1 MKNKILVPLDGSP
14 AAESGLRS
22 ACKLARDSGATI
34 YLLRTTM
41 FFAGDRSTYAEERR
55 TLHEAKDYLAALELD
70 LHSRGFDVVSDVLP
84 CDPVRGILFAAE
96 SQSAGLIS
104 MSTHGRTGLS
114 HALLGSVA
122 EAVLR
127 KCDTPVVLTRAGKQS
142 RQGSD
147 DSGFARVLVALD
159 GSRLSEISLDVLERE
174 SVAKNAEIEL
184 IRVVPRHAPLSMPG
198 FAGEMSVPLHDDTGR
213 ETDRYV
219 HEASLY
225 LDKVGSAR
233 LAGRVWHSV
242 VPVGSPCAEIL
253 DVTAGDNVD
262 LIVVATHGRQGLD
275 KVLYGSVAL
284 DLLRH
289 VEVPLL
295 VVQGRG
301 VETETG
307 IRQGSAHQAGSD
319 PSHLRPVH

>member
-1 MKNKILVPLDGSP
+1 MTNTILVPLDGSP

-22 ACKLARDSGATI
+22 ACKLARNSGATI
-34 YLLRTTM
+34 YLMRTTM

-55 TLHEAKDYLAALELD
+55 TLREAKDYLAALELD
-70 LHSRGFDVVSDVLP
+70 LHSRGFDVISDVLP

-96 SQSAGLIS
+96 SRSAGLIS

-127 KCDTPVVLTRAGKQS
+127 KCDTPVLLTRAGRQS
-142 RQGSD
+142 VQGSVAK
-147 DSGFARVLVALD
+147 FERVLVALD

-174 SVAKNAEIEL
+174 SVGVNAEIEL

-198 FAGEMSVPLHDDTGR
+198 IAGEVSTQIYDDTGR
-213 ETDRYV
+213 ETDRFV
-219 HEASLY
+219 HEAEAY
-225 LDKVGSAR
+225 LDKVGNAR
-233 LAGRVWHSV
+233 LAGRAWHSV

-253 DVTAGDNVD
+253 DAATGDNAD

-295 VVQGRG
+295 VVQGRSLE
-301 VETETG
+301 VEAG
-307 IRQGSAHQAGSD
+307 IRQDSAHQLGKD
-319 PSHLRPVH
+319 PSVLRPVR

>member
-1 MKNKILVPLDGSP
+1 
-14 AAESGLRS
+14 
-22 ACKLARDSGATI
+22 
-34 YLLRTTM
+34 M

-55 TLHEAKDYLAALELD
+55 SLHEAKDYLAALELD
-70 LHSRGFDVVSDVLP
+70 LRGRGFDVISDVLP

-96 SQSAGLIS
+96 SRNAGLIS

-127 KCDTPVVLTRAGKQS
+127 KCDTPVLLTRAG
-142 RQGSD
+142 RHGGVD
-147 DSGFARVLVALD
+147 GDAGFARVLVALD

-174 SVAKNAEIEL
+174 VLGKNTEVEL
-184 IRVVPRHAPLSMPG
+184 IRVVPRHAPLSLPG
-198 FAGEMSVPLHDDTGR
+198 SAVDAAQAHDDAGR
-213 ETDRYV
+213 EIDRNV
-219 HEASLY
+219 REAQVY
-225 LDKVGSAR
+225 LDKVGNAH
-233 LAGRVWHSV
+233 LAGRAWHCA

-253 DVTAGDNVD
+253 DTAAADNAD

-295 VVQGRG
+295 VVQGRAL
-301 VETETG
+301 E
-307 IRQGSAHQAGSD
+307 AGD
-319 PSHLRPVH
+319 KPPSGRYVPARS

>member
-1 MKNKILVPLDGSP
+1 MTHTILVPLDGSP
-14 AAESGLRS
+14 VAESGLRS
-22 ACKLARDSGATI
+22 ACKLARDSGATL
-34 YLLRTTM
+34 YLMRTTM

-55 TLHEAKDYLAALELD
+55 SLHEAQDYLAALERD
-70 LHSRGFDVVSDVLP
+70 LQTRGFEVCSDVLP

-96 SQSAGLIS
+96 SRQAGLIS
-104 MSTHGRTGLS
+104 MSTHGRTGVG

-127 KCDTPVVLTRAGKQS
+127 KCDVPVLLTRAG
-142 RQGSD
+142 RQEGQEGD
-147 DSGFARVLVALD
+147 AGFERLLVALD
-159 GSRLSEISLDVLERE
+159 GSRLSEVSLDVLERE
-174 SVAKNAEIEL
+174 IVGKNAEIEL
-184 IRVVPRHAPLSMPG
+184 VRVVPRHAPLTMPG
-198 FAGEMSVPLHDDTGR
+198 LAGESAPQARDELVR

-219 HEASLY
+219 REAQAY
-225 LDKVGSAR
+225 LDKVGNAR
-233 LAGRVWHSV
+233 LEGRVWHCA

-253 DVTAGDNVD
+253 DTAAGDNAD

-301 VETETG
+301 LETENPAKQSVA
-307 IRQGSAHQAGSD
+307 RQQGRESAFPHRAQ
-319 PSHLRPVH
+319 

>member
-1 MKNKILVPLDGSP
+1 
-14 AAESGLRS
+14 
-22 ACKLARDSGATI
+22 
-34 YLLRTTM
+34 M

-70 LHSRGFDVVSDVLP
+70 LHSQDFEVISDVLP

-96 SQSAGLIS
+96 SRSAGLIS

-127 KCDTPVVLTRAGKQS
+127 KCDTPVLLTRAGKQS
-142 RQGSD
+142 DQANDGK
-147 DSGFARVLVALD
+147 FEKILIALD
-159 GSRLSEISLDVLERE
+159 GSHLSENSLDVLECE
-174 SVAKNAEIEL
+174 AVGKNAEIEL

-198 FAGEMSVPLHDDTGR
+198 IAGEVSTQLYDDTGR
-213 ETDRYV
+213 ETDRFAR
-219 HEASLY
+219 EAETY
-225 LDKVGSAR
+225 LDKVGTAR
-233 LAGRVWHSV
+233 LAGRVWHSLV
-242 VPVGSPCAEIL
+242 SVGSPCAEIL
-253 DVTAGDNVD
+253 DAAADDGAD
-262 LIVVATHGRQGLD
+262 LIIVATHGRQGLD

-295 VVQGRG
+295 VVQGHAL
-301 VETETG
+301 EPETG
-307 IRQGSAHQAGSD
+307 VRQGSAHQIGRD
-319 PSHLRPVH
+319 PSVLRPVH